1 LRSGF
6 AAAQRSGCAL
16 SAAARRRFRG
26 LLPAWSICTT
36 PAGRRPDMQIGEIL
50 GDEAN
55 DIVRPIIDAKVAV
68 ALKGAPWARAWTTG
82 HLAAAVATLQE
93 MTEGHPRLVVNEQ
106 ILADRPELPVVAM
119 MTDVN
124 YGRGDHVLAVAIG
137 SELCHSRTWQSP
149 IIGCLYEWLVAVD
162 DCGDGVAAELCE
174 TVLRGS
180 TTTSL
185 ATYLVDDAYTGT

>member
-1 LRSGF
+1 
-6 AAAQRSGCAL
+6 
-16 SAAARRRFRG
+16 
-26 LLPAWSICTT
+26 
-36 PAGRRPDMQIGEIL
+36 MQIGEIL
-50 GDEAN
+50 GDDAN
-55 DIVRPIIDAKVAV
+55 DTVRPIIDEKVAV

-106 ILADRPELPVVAM
+106 ILADRPPELPVVAM
-119 MTDVN
+119 MTDAN

-137 SELCHSRTWQSP
+137 PELCHSRAWQSP
-149 IIGCLYEWLVAVD
+149 IIACLYEWLVAVD

-185 ATYLVDDAYTGT
+185 ATYLVDDAYAPGQ

>member
-1 LRSGF
+1 
-6 AAAQRSGCAL
+6 
-16 SAAARRRFRG
+16 
-26 LLPAWSICTT
+26 
-36 PAGRRPDMQIGEIL
+36 M
-50 GDEAN
+50 
-55 DIVRPIIDAKVAV
+55 RPIIDAKVAV

-137 SELCHSRTWQSP
+137 PELCHSRAWQSP

-185 ATYLVDDAYTGT
+185 ATYLVDDAYAET